1 MDTSQYLEL
10 FIDET
15 KEHLQS
21 LNEHILEL
29 EKEPE
34 NADTINEIFRAAH
47 TLKGMAGTMGYTR
60 MQRLTHDLENV
71 FQEIRNGNMKANAKL
86 IDILFRGL
94 DALEGYLE
102 IISTTGGEGTE
113 DNEDIIKDLDELTK
127 EGTGKGSGSEETQEQ
142 KKEEEPAKEQPK
154 ETSQASEKDKFL
166 SIPISEYEITAM
178 ENAKKEGQ
186 NVFGIT
192 VYLQETCILKA
203 ARAFLVFKSV
213 ESKGELIKSVPSTE
227 KIEDE
232 EFDFD
237 FSWILA
243 TKEDKDTIRKLIMN
257 VSEIADVAIDD
268 FPYSVEST
276 TEKTEKNETVVKAK
290 EEKKE
295 PAKKPATKGK
305 VASRSVRVDIDKL
318 DVLMNLVSELIIAKN
333 ALVSVSSAEGT
344 ADLSSDNIFNENIE
358 YLERV
363 TTNLHESVM
372 KVRMVPIESVV
383 NRFPRM
389 IRDLNRKLDKK
400 MELYMTGEDTELDRT
415 VIDEL
420 GDPLMHL
427 LRNSADHG
435 LESNEERVRLGKP
448 EVGSIYLD
456 AYQDGNN
463 VTIEVRDDGAGINVD
478 KVRQKAIDKGTI
490 TEQQAETMTDKD
502 FIDLLFRPS
511 FSTAD
516 KISDVSG
523 RGVGLD
529 VVKTKIESLGGSI
542 EAKTVRGEGSTFTIQ
557 LPLTLAII
565 QALMVEVGKEKYA
578 IPLGNIDTIEE
589 ISLDEIKL
597 VQSKEVIHLRGSVI
611 PIVRMN
617 EVLEM
622 EDYERDPE
630 SNSLVVVVVKKGE
643 QRLGLGVDNL
653 LGQQETV
660 IKSMGHHI
668 TNAKLF
674 SGATILGDGEVALI
688 LDTNTLV

>member
-71 FQEIRNGNMKANAKL
+71 FQEIRNGNMKATAKL

-154 ETSQASEKDKFL
+154 ETSQASEKEKFL

-268 FPYSVEST
+268 FP
-276 TEKTEKNETVVKAK
+276 
-290 EEKKE
+290 
-295 PAKKPATKGK
+295 
-305 VASRSVRVDIDKL
+305 
-318 DVLMNLVSELIIAKN
+318 VLA
-333 ALVSVSSAEGT
+333 
-344 ADLSSDNIFNENIE
+344 
-358 YLERV
+358 
-363 TTNLHESVM
+363 
-372 KVRMVPIESVV
+372 
-383 NRFPRM
+383 
-389 IRDLNRKLDKK
+389 
-400 MELYMTGEDTELDRT
+400 
-415 VIDEL
+415 
-420 GDPLMHL
+420 
-427 LRNSADHG
+427 
-435 LESNEERVRLGKP
+435 
-448 EVGSIYLD
+448 
-456 AYQDGNN
+456 
-463 VTIEVRDDGAGINVD
+463 
-478 KVRQKAIDKGTI
+478 
-490 TEQQAETMTDKD
+490 
-502 FIDLLFRPS
+502 
-511 FSTAD
+511 
-516 KISDVSG
+516 
-523 RGVGLD
+523 
-529 VVKTKIESLGGSI
+529 
-542 EAKTVRGEGSTFTIQ
+542 
-557 LPLTLAII
+557 
-565 QALMVEVGKEKYA
+565 
-578 IPLGNIDTIEE
+578 
-589 ISLDEIKL
+589 
-597 VQSKEVIHLRGSVI
+597 
-611 PIVRMN
+611 
-617 EVLEM
+617 
-622 EDYERDPE
+622 
-630 SNSLVVVVVKKGE
+630 
-643 QRLGLGVDNL
+643 
-653 LGQQETV
+653 
-660 IKSMGHHI
+660 
-668 TNAKLF
+668 
-674 SGATILGDGEVALI
+674 
-688 LDTNTLV
+688 